1 MSLDALE
8 VEFHL
13 IIRKKETDAHSA
25 AFGRGIARLC
35 EGVEQT
41 GSLNKACK
49 EMGMAYSKAWRIMR
63 NTEDSLGIKLLERHG
78 AHGSV
83 LTDDAKRLLH
93 VFRKTELS
101 LRNIAQDT
109 LDASLREESQQS
121 KKIAKRE
128 SRRGRNRQSKKTSRA
143 FIAKLT

>member
-13 IIRKKETDAHSA
+13 IIRKKETDTHSA

-109 LDASLREESQQS
+109 LDASLREES
-121 KKIAKRE
+121 
-128 SRRGRNRQSKKTSRA
+128 
-143 FIAKLT
+143 